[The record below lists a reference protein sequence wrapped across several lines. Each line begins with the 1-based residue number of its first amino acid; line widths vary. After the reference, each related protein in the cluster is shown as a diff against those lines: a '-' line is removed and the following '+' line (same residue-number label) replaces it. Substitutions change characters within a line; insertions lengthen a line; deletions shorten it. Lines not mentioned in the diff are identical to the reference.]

1 MHDPP
6 PTSQYGTGP
15 QPRLLPSLPFGT
27 SPGAPSVSWLHLPQR
42 GSAAIFYTERHH
54 QSNNAFSVTDLTQ
67 LNPVTIMSHMNA
79 PPPHHQH
86 RPSPNVLV
94 VPFETCQSPGR
105 CTPESHGWATL
116 VEFCYRRDCNAERRG
131 NFNAGVAERG
141 TWHPGLTGKQETL

>member
-1 MHDPP
+1 
-6 PTSQYGTGP
+6 
-15 QPRLLPSLPFGT
+15 
-27 SPGAPSVSWLHLPQR
+27 
-42 GSAAIFYTERHH
+42 
-54 QSNNAFSVTDLTQ
+54 
-67 LNPVTIMSHMNA
+67 MNA

-105 CTPESHGWATL
+105 CTPESHGWAML
-116 VEFCYRRDCNAERRG
+116 VEFCYRRDCTAERRG